1 MSTYSLPPNLNFD
14 PSSFYKNPSPSLGGS
29 FGGSSIN
36 FGDIATTGF
45 NLAGSLMPSLTG
57 GGSSSG
63 TAPWAQGLQAAGG
76 LAATFGGP
84 WGAAAGIGANLIAG
98 LFGGQNREAARE
110 KAMIESI
117 GANIFNRQYGD
128 LADFNTERRK
138 IALAGSP
145 AARRVYG
152 RDLRADLAYKYGDPF
167 SRAFASRGS
176 GATF

>member
-1 MSTYSLPPNLNFD
+1 MSYKLPPNLNFD
-14 PSSFYKNPSPSLGGS
+14 TGFAYGSSAPNLGSSLG
-29 FGGSSIN
+29 SSGPN
-36 FGDIATTGF
+36 FGNIASTGF
-45 NLAGSLMPSLTG
+45 QLAGSLMPALT

-98 LFGGQNREAARE
+98 LFGSQNREDAQKE
-110 KAMIESI
+110 AMTNMI
-117 GANIFNRQYGD
+117 GANVFNRQFAD
-128 LADFNTERRK
+128 LSDFNTEQRK

-145 AARRVYG
+145 AAKRVFG
-152 RDLRADLAYKYGDPF
+152 RDLRADLASKYSDPF
-167 SRAFASRGS
+167 SRAFAARSS

>member
-1 MSTYSLPPNLNFD
+1 MSYKLPPNLNFD
-14 PSSFYKNPSPSLGGS
+14 TGFAYGSSAPNLGSSLG
-29 FGGSSIN
+29 SSGPN
-36 FGDIATTGF
+36 FGNIASTGF
-45 NLAGSLMPSLTG
+45 QLAGSLMPALT

-98 LFGGQNREAARE
+98 LFGSQNREDAQKE
-110 KAMIESI
+110 AMTNMI
-117 GANIFNRQYGD
+117 GANVFNRQFAD
-128 LADFNTERRK
+128 LSDFNTEQRK

-145 AARRVYG
+145 AAKRVFG
-152 RDLRADLAYKYGDPF
+152 RDLRADLATKYSDPF
-167 SRAFASRGS
+167 SRAFAARTS

>member
-1 MSTYSLPPNLNFD
+1 MSYSLPPNLNFD
-14 PSSFYKNPSPSLGGS
+14 PSSFYKTPSPSLTSGL
-29 FGGSSIN
+29 GGSSAN
-36 FGDIATTGF
+36 FGNIASTGF
-45 NLAGSLMPSLTG
+45 QLAGSLMPALT

-98 LFGGQNREAARE
+98 LFGSQNREEAQKE
-110 KAMIESI
+110 AMTNMI
-117 GANIFNRQYGD
+117 GANVFNRQFAD
-128 LADFNTERRK
+128 LSDFNTEQRK

-145 AARRVYG
+145 AAKRVFG
-152 RDLRADLAYKYGDPF
+152 RDLRADLATKYSDPF
-167 SRAFASRGS
+167 SRAFAARSS

>member
-1 MSTYSLPPNLNFD
+1 MSYRLPTNLNFD
-14 PSSFYKNPSPSLGGS
+14 PGFAYGSSAPNLGSSLG
-29 FGGSSIN
+29 SSGPN
-36 FGDIATTGF
+36 FGNIASTGF
-45 NLAGSLMPSLTG
+45 QLAGSLMPALT

-98 LFGGQNREAARE
+98 LFGSQNREEAQKE
-110 KAMIESI
+110 AMTNMI
-117 GANIFNRQYGD
+117 GANIFNRQFSD
-128 LADFNTERRK
+128 LADFNTEQRK

-145 AARRVYG
+145 AAKRVFG
-152 RDLRADLAYKYGDPF
+152 RDLRADLASKYSDPF
-167 SRAFASRGS
+167 SRAFAARSS

>member
-1 MSTYSLPPNLNFD
+1 MSYKLPPNLNFD
-14 PSSFYKNPSPSLGGS
+14 PSFAYGSSAPNLGSSLG
-29 FGGSSIN
+29 SSGPN
-36 FGDIATTGF
+36 FGNIASTGF
-45 NLAGSLMPSLTG
+45 QLAGSLMPALT

-98 LFGGQNREAARE
+98 LFGSQNREDAQKE
-110 KAMIESI
+110 AMTNMI
-117 GANIFNRQYGD
+117 GANVFNRQFAD
-128 LADFNTERRK
+128 LSDFNTEQRK

-145 AARRVYG
+145 AAKRVFG
-152 RDLRADLAYKYGDPF
+152 RDLRADLATKYSDPF
-167 SRAFASRGS
+167 SRAFAARSS